1 MRDLVAI
8 AVVVVLMIFALSMAT
23 SLQWYRQGHARLRRR
38 LRARGQSVV
47 AEIPTADGLTFFS
60 EDPTSFYWGEA
71 EIPKEQIRAVRVLI
85 SGAPIS
91 VAVSSRFETTPAAAS
106 ADPHDPPTGL
116 ERESLGRGSRP
127 RRRAG
132 ARRVRGHPGAGPR
145 RSWPGRSSRPFGPT
159 WSRARRDRI
168 TTRARPRR
176 AGDWRR
182 APARRAGP
190 TAG

>member
-8 AVVVVLMIFALSMAT
+8 AVVVVLVIFALSMAT

-60 EDPTSFYWGEA
+60 EDPTSFYWGEV

-91 VAVSSRFETTPAAAS
+91 VAVSSRFETTPAATS
-106 ADPHDPPTGL
+106 ADPHDPLTGL
-116 ERESLGRGSRP
+116 ERDRWDVEVDLGDERVLVECGAIRERVSQELARQVFEAIRTDMESREARLDHHSGSATP
-127 RRRAG
+127 RR
-132 ARRVRGHPGAGPR
+132 
-145 RSWPGRSSRPFGPT
+145 
-159 WSRARRDRI
+159 
-168 TTRARPRR
+168 
-176 AGDWRR
+176 
-182 APARRAGP
+182 
-190 TAG
+190 